1 MKIRSTKGFLA
12 MLIVLAMA
20 FTAFAGLASADTNQ
34 AVGIQEIEAVEAFD
48 SHEKVTI
55 MVRVEGETAYE
66 IKKSVK
72 GIESIS
78 EQLLSKQAQVEKNI
92 ESVLGTAID
101 VTNNYVLLFNGFA
114 FDGEYWMIDEI
125 NNNIKN
131 VCAYAAPVFDVPK
144 PMLSTSVDLIG
155 GQYAWDLDYTGEGT
169 AIAIIDTGILL
180 SHDMF
185 SVIPE
190 NGKIDEDYLNEVVA
204 EYGSLLHAGTNV
216 AQMYKSGKI
225 PFGYNYYFNNYNPAH
240 PGGSD
245 HGTHVAGIAAGDNGD
260 GLTGVAPDA
269 QIVVMQVFQPSGG
282 AGWNTILAALEDC
295 VYLGVDAAN
304 MSLGSTAGFSNHESY
319 GADMGRVLDLIDEIG
334 INLSVSSG
342 NEASTAYQNA
352 WGGWQPASDPDS
364 GLTGSP
370 GTFSE
375 SLSIASSDNANLLQG
390 YIQLG
395 DTIIG
400 YNDRALIPSQMFITL
415 EGEHEYVVI
424 PSNGYVEDYEG
435 LDVAGKIALVSRG
448 DITFTEKVLNAA
460 NAGAIG
466 IIIRDNQPGIIN
478 MQVDNYVIPAVS
490 ITQANGIFMV
500 EQAGEDGIG
509 TLTVSAEEYLDYSPA
524 ANVSSFSSIGPTADL
539 LIKPEITAPGGNI
552 YSSTS
557 PAISGEEYQAWNG
570 TSMSAPHVAG
580 AMAIVKQ
587 YVRENFPEASASEVK
602 NLVNAILM
610 NTATQLDSAMVRAQ
624 GAGLVNLAA
633 AVSTNAYL
641 SIPEIDRPKLELGEN
656 DEGSWKFT
664 VTVNNFGATELTY
677 EVDVQTLTETP
688 SLNGLYARQWYF
700 LTNGTPYDVSDYMT
714 LEAPETVTVPAGGSV
729 DVEFEL
735 SATEELKNFCEV
747 YFTSGMYLEGFVK
760 FLAVEDAEGNKDAD
774 LSVPFL
780 GFLGDWDYASMFD
793 NYFYYEA
800 ATGMDNTMNNG
811 SIEYNYIGYNR
822 DQGIGLNPY
831 ADMTGHTFNPD
842 WGAVSPNGD
851 GVYDNVTKATF
862 GLVRNPYTVI
872 AYLEDAAGNKIQ
884 DLYNGGTYGWKKDF
898 FNDST
903 GVYTYSEINMAP
915 AFANIA
921 EGETVYVVIEA
932 LLDHADYTT
941 EANELGKWVTPVTV
955 DLTAPSVSVVDGK
968 VNVLDSHYV
977 AYYAIFTDAE
987 FTNCIEVE
995 AGFEMERNVALVAD
1009 EHTEATLYVLAADY
1023 AGNEAFYIV
1032 DTATGE
1038 VTETEKPGDDGNAPV
1053 GEIYYDNSFETQAD
1067 VMDAMIFDVDGDG
1080 EYWGWYN
1087 EMAYDGAYALG
1098 SQSMDITYVDN
1109 FTVFPIAIQ
1118 EDSTLELA
1126 YMGVDGVGEY
1136 MTVYVAPTEAISG
1149 NTGYLE
1155 LFEPV
1160 WEGSVDNADYEVLS
1174 VDVSGYAGYAYVGVR
1189 HHNCA
1194 DGYYLFIDKLRLYT
1208 GELGGEG
1215 DGFVY
1220 PEPDSATTFPTSNLT
1235 VDVEGQGYPANGTYE
1250 VENGTR
1256 FTVFAYPEPGQV
1268 VSATING
1275 EPVAAKPGIDGEWY
1289 VTATIDAETV
1299 IDIDM
1304 RTPAEIYTV
1313 TINSNEFGTTDPT
1326 GEVQVEAGQQLVI
1339 TMNPNVDYYVSSV
1352 LVNGVESVS
1361 DIVDGQL
1368 TLTIE
1373 ADTTVDVTFVQI
1385 PKTGAVALTTMAV
1398 MAIVSGAGI
1407 MIFKKK

>member
-20 FTAFAGLASADTNQ
+20 FTAFAGLASAETNQ
-34 AVGIQEIEAVEAFD
+34 AVGIQRIEAVEAFD
-48 SHEKVTI
+48 SHEKVSI

-72 GIESIS
+72 GIESVS
-78 EQLLSKQAQVEKNI
+78 EQLLNKQAQVEKNI
-92 ESVLGTAID
+92 ENVIGEKIE

-114 FDGEYWMIDEI
+114 FEGEYWMIDEI
-125 NNNIKN
+125 NKNIDGIY
-131 VCAYAAPVFDVPK
+131 AYTAPKFDVPK
-144 PMLSTSVDLIG
+144 PMLSTSVGLIG

-180 SHDMF
+180 THDMF

-190 NGKIDEDYLNEVVA
+190 NGKIDEAYLNEVVA

-216 AQMYKSGKI
+216 SQMYKSGKI
-225 PFGYNYYFNNYNPAH
+225 PFGYNYYSNNYNPAH
-240 PGGSD
+240 PGASD
-245 HGTHVAGIAAGDNGD
+245 HGTHVAGIAAGNNGD

-269 QIVVMQVFQPSGG
+269 QIVVMQVFPPSGG
-282 AGWNTILAALEDC
+282 ANWVQILAALEDC
-295 VYLGVDAAN
+295 VYLGVDSAN
-304 MSLGSTAGFSNHESY
+304 MSLGSPAGFSNSDAY
-319 GADMGRVLDLIDEIG
+319 GADMTAALEMIDEMG

-342 NEASTAYQNA
+342 NEASTANSNA

-375 SLSIASSDNANLLQG
+375 SLSIASSDNATLLQG

-400 YNDRALIPSQMFITL
+400 YNDRATLPNDMFITL
-415 EGEHEYVVI
+415 EGEHEYVVV

-435 LDVAGKIALVSRG
+435 IDVTGKIALVSRG

-490 ITQANGIFMV
+490 ITQANGIFLV

-524 ANVSSFSSIGPTADL
+524 ANISTFSSIGPTADL
-539 LIKPEITAPGGNI
+539 LIKPELTAPGGNI

-557 PAISGEEYQAWNG
+557 PALSGEEYQAWSG
-570 TSMSAPHVAG
+570 TSMAAPHVAG

-587 YVRENFPEASASEVK
+587 YVRENFPEANASETK

-610 NTATQLDSAMVRAQ
+610 STATQLDTAMVRAQ

-641 SIPEIDRPKLELGEN
+641 TVPEVARPKLELGEN
-656 DEGSWKFT
+656 NDGNWEFT

-677 EVDVQTLTETP
+677 EVDVQTLAETP
-688 SLNGLYARQWYF
+688 ALNGLYARQWYF

-714 LEAPETVTVPAGGSV
+714 IEAPETITVPAGESV
-729 DVEFEL
+729 DVEFEIT
-735 SATEELKNFCEV
+735 ATEELKNFCEV
-747 YFTSGMYLEGFVK
+747 YFTSGMYLEGYVR

-774 LSVPFL
+774 LSAPFL

-793 NYFYYEA
+793 NFFYYEA
-800 ATGMDNTMNNG
+800 ATGMDNTMNNA

-822 DQGIGLNPY
+822 DQGIGINPY

-862 GLVRNPYTVI
+862 GLVRNPITVI
-872 AYLEDAAGNKIQ
+872 AYVENEAGEKIQ
-884 DLYNGGTYGWKKDF
+884 ELYDGGTYGWKKDF
-898 FNDST
+898 FDDSSAS
-903 GVYTYSEINMAP
+903 YTYSEINMAP
-915 AFANIA
+915 SFANIA

-932 LLDHADYTT
+932 ILDHADYTSA
-941 EANELGKWVTPVTV
+941 ANECGKWITPVTV
-955 DLTAPSVSVVDGK
+955 DLTAPSVSIVDGR

-977 AYYAIFTDAE
+977 AYYAIFSDAD

-1009 EHTEATLYVLAADY
+1009 EHAQATLYVLAADY
-1023 AGNEAFYIV
+1023 AGNEGFYIV

-1038 VTETEKPGDDGNAPV
+1038 VTETEKPGGGGNEPS

-1080 EYWGWYN
+1080 EYWGWYQ
-1087 EMAYDGAYALG
+1087 EYTYDGARSLG
-1098 SQSMDITYVDN
+1098 SQSMDFSYVDN

-1118 EDSTLELA
+1118 ENSTLELA
-1126 YMGVDGVGEY
+1126 YLAAEGVGEH
-1136 MTVYVAPTEAISG
+1136 MTVYVAPAEAING
-1149 NTGYLE
+1149 NTGYLDM
-1155 LFEPV
+1155 FEPV
-1160 WEGSVDNADYEVLS
+1160 WDGDINNANYEVLS
-1174 VDVSGYAGYAYVGVR
+1174 VDISDYAGYAYVGVR
-1189 HHNCA
+1189 HHECA
-1194 DGYYLFIDKLRLYT
+1194 DGYYLFIDKLMLYT
-1208 GELGGEG
+1208 GQLGGDG

-1220 PEPDSATTFPTSNLT
+1220 PDPDSATTFPTANVT
-1235 VDVEGQGYPANGTYE
+1235 VDVAGAGYPENGTYAIE
-1250 VENGTR
+1250 CGTR

-1268 VSATING
+1268 VTATING
-1275 EPVAAKPGIDGEWY
+1275 EPAAAKPGIDGEWY
-1289 VTATIDAETV
+1289 VTTTIDADTV

-1304 RTPAEIYTV
+1304 RTPVDTYTV

-1326 GEVQVEAGQQLVI
+1326 GEVQVNAGEQIVI
-1339 TMNPNVDYYVSSV
+1339 TMLPNVDYYVSSV
-1352 LVNGVESVS
+1352 LVNGVEAVS
-1361 DIVDGQL
+1361 DIVDNQL

-1385 PKTGAVALTTMAV
+1385 PKTGAVALTTMAI
-1398 MAIVSGAGI
+1398 MAIVSGAGV